1 MNRDMKNELLT
12 DLALTLIA
20 QAVTEEEMSDTGLQA
35 ELADWQATLGDGFGR
50 RHHKTLDS
58 LNQS

>member
-1 MNRDMKNELLT
+1 MKNELLT

-20 QAVTEEEMSDTGLQA
+20 QAVTEEEVSDTGLQA